1 VSVASFKATLFAA
14 CCIAVHAPLQAAAT
28 IAIDGD
34 EPRDRVTVTIQDM
47 SIGAA
52 LRDIGRT
59 YGFEIKGAFA
69 GGDEAVSTMIS
80 GNLEDVLTRLLRN
93 VNHVI
98 VRSPGNRS
106 GIEKVI
112 IMGGS
117 SAPPSPSQGIA
128 DEGRSQ
134 AEQPS
139 SPPQEERD

>member
-1 VSVASFKATLFAA
+1 VASFKPMLFAA
-14 CCIAVHAPLQAAAT
+14 CCIAIHAPFQAAAT
-28 IAIDGD
+28 IAIDGH
-34 EPRDRVTVTIQDM
+34 EPRARITVTIQDM

-59 YGFEIKGAFA
+59 YGFEIKGALA
-69 GGDEAVSTMIS
+69 GDDEAVSTMIS

-98 VRSPGNRS
+98 VRSPDNRS

-112 IMGGS
+112 IMGGGS
-117 SAPPSPSQGIA
+117 VPPSPSQGIA

-134 AEQPS
+134 GGQPS
-139 SPPQEERD
+139 APPQEERD

>member
-1 VSVASFKATLFAA
+1 MASFKPTLFVA
-14 CCIAVHAPLQAAAT
+14 CCIAVHTPLQAAAI

-34 EPRDRVTVTIQDM
+34 EPRDRITVTIQDM

-59 YGFEIKGAFA
+59 YGFETKGALV
-69 GGDEAVSTMIS
+69 DDNEALSTTIS

-98 VRSPGNRS
+98 VRSPDNRS

-112 IMGGS
+112 IMGTG
-117 SAPPSPSQGIA
+117 SAPQPSSSQGMT

-134 AEQPS
+134 AGQPS
-139 SPPQEERD
+139 APPQEERD

>member
-1 VSVASFKATLFAA
+1 VASLRSTLFAV

-28 IAIDGD
+28 IAIDGH

-59 YGFEIKGAFA
+59 YGFEIKGALA
-69 GGDEAVSTMIS
+69 DDNEAVSTTIS
-80 GNLEDVLTRLLRN
+80 GDLEDVLTRLLRN

-98 VRSPGNRS
+98 VRSPDNRS

-112 IMGGS
+112 IMGTG
-117 SAPPSPSQGIA
+117 SAPQPSSSQGMT

-134 AEQPS
+134 VGQRSA
-139 SPPQEERD
+139 PPLEERD

>member
-1 VSVASFKATLFAA
+1 MASLKSTLFAA

-28 IAIDGD
+28 VAIDGD
-34 EPRDRVTVTIQDM
+34 EPRDRITVTIRDT

-59 YGFEIKGAFA
+59 YGFEIKGVPA
-69 GGDEAVSTMIS
+69 GGNEAVSTTIS

-98 VRSPGNRS
+98 VHSPDNRS

-112 IMGGS
+112 IMGRG
-117 SAPPSPSQGIA
+117 SAPQPSTSQGMP
-128 DEGRSQ
+128 DDDRSH
-134 AEQPS
+134 AEQRS
-139 SPPQEERD
+139 SPAPEERD